1 MTGRDTST
9 ERDAVTREVYAIAEM
24 GDSPR
29 RDRRIDDFHRNNRKL
44 YERIAFRF
52 RAQTG
57 VEAMHHEDIVQE
69 VWIVA
74 DGIVR
79 VPGSMRS
86 GSSFVTVLQQN
97 TRSKLRDWSYSG
109 QRTGIAEAS
118 GMHRRQVLAR
128 SVARQLEAEL
138 GRPPTH
144 DEIVRATQAEL
155 NARRSNPSKG
165 GRVKPSDITGMK
177 VVASDDLPEP
187 VDQLGGVF
195 GPATFGTSS
204 LDRTELEPFLTEVIE
219 AAFAQSENLG
229 QLAAIYFAPF
239 LHATGLTDMPAVDEV
254 ARELDRTR
262 DWVRKNVS
270 VLHQIAREVLS
281 ERYGITSAEFVE
293 RQGV

>member
-1 MTGRDTST
+1 MNQPTDP
-9 ERDAVTREVYAIAEM
+9 VTTEVYAIAEM
-24 GDSPR
+24 DDSTR
-29 RDRRIDDFHRNNRKL
+29 RDRRIDAFHRSNLKL

-79 VPGSMRS
+79 TPGSMRT

-128 SVARQLEAEL
+128 TVARQLEEQL
-138 GRPPTH
+138 GRAPTH
-144 DEIVRATQAEL
+144 DEIVRAAQAEL
-155 NARRSNPSKG
+155 QARRSNPSKG
-165 GRVKPSDITGMK
+165 GRVKPSDIHGMK
-177 VVASDDLPEP
+177 LVPSDDLPEA
-187 VDQLGGVF
+187 VDQIGGIF
-195 GPATFGTSS
+195 DPATFATSS
-204 LDRTELEPFLTEVIE
+204 LDRTEIEPFVREVIE
-219 AAFAQSENLG
+219 AAYRRSEPLG
-229 QLAAIYFAPF
+229 HLAGIYFAPY
-239 LHATGLTDMPAVDEV
+239 LEATGLADMPAVDDV

-262 DWVRKNVS
+262 DWVRKHIN
-270 VLHQIAREVLS
+270 VLHQVAREVLE
-281 ERYGITSAEFVE
+281 ERYGITSPEFTE
-293 RQGV
+293 RSER